1 MMRGDDRLLRDT
13 LCGVALLFWLAR
25 GIAPAADIGGAE
37 AAVRLWYDAPAAV
50 WEEALPIGNGR
61 LGAMV
66 FGGVAED
73 RIQFNESTLWTGG
86 PHEYQHDGAVRHL
99 PRIREL
105 LQAMRKLERESLRL
119 DPEQASPDSQAK
131 MKEARGKQQAAEDLA
146 TREFM
151 SVPLRQRAY
160 QPCGDLRLTCAGH
173 DEATDYRRELDL
185 DTATVGVRYRV
196 GDVTFTRTAFA
207 SHPDQVIVVRIAA
220 DKPGRV
226 GFTARLTSE
235 HASATSRAV
244 GPNELAMAGRVK
256 DGAMRFEAR
265 VRAMAEGGH
274 VVVTDEQLSV
284 SDADAV
290 TLVLAAATN
299 FRTYRDV
306 GADPAARCEQCLEA
320 AVGRSYEALREA
332 AVADHRSLF
341 RRVRLDLGRTA
352 AAGNPTDRRIA
363 GFTAGDDPDLATLVF
378 HYGRYLLIAS
388 SRPGGQPANL
398 QGLWNDKLRPPWDS
412 KWTVNINTEM
422 NYWPAEV
429 GNLAECAAPL
439 FDMIDECVVSGRKT
453 AEAHYGCAG
462 WVLHHNT
469 DLWRGT
475 APINAANHGIWVTGG
490 AWLCQHL
497 WEHYL
502 YSGDREFLAHR
513 AYPAMKGAAE
523 FFLEFLVDDPLTG
536 WLISGPSNSPEQGG
550 LVMGPTMDHQII
562 RSLLTNTAE
571 AATLLGRDDEFVT
584 RLEDA
589 RRRLAP
595 NQIGRHG
602 QLQEWLEDK
611 DDPTNEHRHMSHLW
625 GVHPGWDIT
634 WRDAR
639 LFDAARQSL
648 IVRGDVATGW
658 SMGWKVNLWARF
670 LDGDHAYLVLRNLL
684 APPGG
689 RGVGGLYPNL
699 LDAHPPF
706 QIDGNFGACAGIA
719 EMLLQSHMRDED
731 TGATL
736 IHLLPALPSAWP
748 TGSVHGL
755 RARGGFEVDIAWQA
769 GTLTRAAIRSLAGN
783 PARVRYGDEVRD
795 MTVGKGETFAWTAEP
810 R

>member
-1 MMRGDDRLLRDT
+1 MHGDGPLRRDT
-13 LCGVALLFWLAR
+13 ARAVALLLWLTL
-25 GIAPAADIGGAE
+25 GIAPAAETGDE
-37 AAVRLWYDAPAAV
+37 DAATRLWYVAPATV

-105 LQAMRKLERESLRL
+105 LQEMRRLEREALRL
-119 DPEQASPDSQAK
+119 DPEQASPDSQAV
-131 MKEARGKQQAAEDLA
+131 MKEARGAQRAAEDLA

-160 QPCGDLRLTCAGH
+160 QPCGDLRLTFAGH
-173 DEATDYRRELDL
+173 DAATDYRRELDL
-185 DTATVGVRYRV
+185 DTATVSVRYRV

-226 GFTARLTSE
+226 GFTARLTSD
-235 HASATSRAV
+235 HASASSRAV
-244 GPNELAMAGRVK
+244 GPDQLALAGRVE

-265 VRAMAEGGH
+265 VRAVAEGGH

-284 SDADAV
+284 ADADAV

-299 FRTYRDV
+299 FRDFRDV
-306 GADPAARCEQCLEA
+306 GADPATRCEQCLD
-320 AVGRSYEALREA
+320 AVGGRSHEAMREA

-352 AAGNPTDRRIA
+352 AADNPTDRRIA
-363 GFTAGDDPDLATLVF
+363 EFAAGDDPDLATLVF
-378 HYGRYLLIAS
+378 QYGRYLLIAS

-398 QGLWNDKLRPPWDS
+398 QGLWNGSLRPPWDS

-429 GNLAECAAPL
+429 GNLAECATPL
-439 FDMIDECVVSGRKT
+439 FDMIDDCVVSGRKT
-453 AEAHYGCAG
+453 AEAHYGCPG

-502 YSGDREFLAHR
+502 YSGDREFLARR
-513 AYPAMKGAAE
+513 AYPVMKGAAE

-562 RSLLTNTAE
+562 RSLLANTAE
-571 AATLLGRDDEFVT
+571 AAMILGRDAAFVA
-584 RLEDA
+584 RLEDTS
-589 RRRLAP
+589 RRLAP

-602 QLQEWLEDK
+602 HLQEWLEDK
-611 DDPTNEHRHMSHLW
+611 DDPTNTHRHMSHLW
-625 GVHPGWDIT
+625 GVHPGRDIT
-634 WRDAR
+634 WRDTS
-639 LFDAARQSL
+639 LFDAARQTLES
-648 IVRGDVATGW
+648 RGDLATGW

-670 LDGDHAYLVLRNLL
+670 LDGDHAYLLLRNLL
-684 APPGG
+684 APPRG

-719 EMLLQSHMRDED
+719 EMLLQSHIRDDD
-731 TGATL
+731 TGAPL

-769 GTLTRAAIRSLAGN
+769 GSLTRAVIRSRAGN

-795 MTVGKGETFAWTAEP
+795 MTVAPGEAFAWTAES